1 MQLSKSFPRLADGAD
16 RAEIAAEMLRYARLL
31 SARGLVVNT
40 FGNIAIREVDGDRHI
55 IHTKH
60 RGISL
65 EEMGPEHLVAIDL
78 DSNELVAGHVRPSI
92 GYQMHREIFKC
103 RPDVNATIHLHPDD
117 VIAYF
122 AVMPGETMPYV
133 SNDTAL
139 VMGKPPYLAPRLLNL
154 ELDVATIPSFIQD
167 TNCIVMPGHG
177 ITTMGRDLSEA
188 YHRAVSFSAEIT
200 RLGKSVVL
208 AASSGRPVA
217 YTAPDEIEHM
227 YEIAETTIYGKRDE
241 N

>member
-1 MQLSKSFPRLADGAD
+1 MQTSKSFPRLADGTDHAGIAD
-16 RAEIAAEMLRYARLL
+16 EMLRYARLV

-40 FGNIAIREVDGDRHI
+40 FGNIAIREVNGGRHI

-78 DSNELVAGHVRPSI
+78 DSNELVTGQIRPSI

-122 AVMPGETMPYV
+122 SVMPGEAMEYI

-139 VMGKPPYLAPRLLNL
+139 VMGKPPYFAPRVLNL
-154 ELDVATIPSFIQD
+154 ELDVTTIPSFIQS

-177 ITTMGRDLSEA
+177 ITTMGRDMSEA

-200 RLGKSVVL
+200 RLAKSVVL
-208 AASSGRPVA
+208 AASSGHPVV
-217 YTAPDEIEHM
+217 YTTPGEIEHM
-227 YEIAETTIYGKRDE
+227 YEIAETTIYGKRNE